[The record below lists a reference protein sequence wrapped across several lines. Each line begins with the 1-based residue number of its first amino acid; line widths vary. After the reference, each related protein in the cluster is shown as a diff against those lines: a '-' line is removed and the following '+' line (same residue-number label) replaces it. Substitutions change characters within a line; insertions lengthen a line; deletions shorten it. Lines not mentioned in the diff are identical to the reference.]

1 MFKISKLFKG
11 EIKKIFLGPGM
22 FVMAGLFILVL
33 ALIPT
38 MFNPSEK
45 TSSLS
50 QIELTTNSVT
60 STYSSFLDYKNIYE
74 NELET
79 THSNITT
86 LIDYNG
92 NFSQNLID
100 LGNELYDIRI
110 SFAEATNREV
120 INGTNGCF
128 SLHKSLIDK
137 VSEIENLYLSYMN
150 NYFIPLILVDDDL
163 DFKITTELTLLSR
176 LLDGSSSDKTIDY
189 YRELNLTLDEYGSVS
204 TIRELLSQTITLNYS
219 SSSLN
224 ELLGN
229 LYSSKNEYLET
240 TLNDITSLANLA
252 GTSEEINASKIN
264 RNQIESDSYHYL
276 STIINLSTAL
286 ENSTL
291 LEIAENYTDE
301 YLSNYIGFENFNSYM
316 YQEQLTR
323 VKYYLE
329 NNILDTEISN
339 MLAFNTNS
347 SEATDA
353 FDYMYFSLEVV
364 SILIV
369 AFTVIIGAGMIAKE
383 HSDGTIKLL
392 AIRPYKR
399 SKIIFAKI
407 LATIFIAFIFVLI
420 ATIVSTIAGCIIYG
434 ISFPSVLVIFNAT
447 HAFSLPI
454 WVVFLIYLLS
464 LMIKITLYALLAI
477 TISTIFKSYIAAVC
491 ISAGLYL
498 INIIVTFISNGASW
512 LKYNI
517 FSNLDLFKYF
527 GGSFITNG
535 SSNSITNLFFSPV
548 FADTSIWTSIIVILI
563 VGIILNII
571 TFAVF
576 NKRDIT

>member
-1 MFKISKLFKG
+1 MFKISKLFRG

-45 TSSLS
+45 ASSLS

-176 LLDGSSSDKTIDY
+176 LLDGSSSDKTIDF

>member
-1 MFKISKLFKG
+1 MFKISKLFRG

-22 FVMAGLFILVL
+22 FIMAGLFILVL

-38 MFNPSEK
+38 IFNPSEK
-45 TSSLS
+45 SSSLS

-79 THSNITT
+79 THSDIAT

-92 NFSQNLID
+92 DFSQNLID
-100 LGNELYDIRI
+100 LGNELYNIRI

-137 VSEIENLYLSYMN
+137 VSEIENLYSAYMN

-176 LLDGSSSDKTIDY
+176 LLDGSSSDKTINY

-219 SSSLN
+219 NSSLN
-224 ELLGN
+224 EQISN
-229 LYSSKNEYLET
+229 LYNSKNEYLENI
-240 TLNDITSLANLA
+240 LSNITSLVNLA
-252 GTSEEINASKIN
+252 GTSEEVNASKIN
-264 RNQIESDSYHYL
+264 RNQIENDSYHYL
-276 STIINLSTAL
+276 STLINLNTAL
-286 ENSTL
+286 KNSTL
-291 LEIAENYTDE
+291 LEIAENYSDD
-301 YLSNYIGFENFNSYM
+301 YLSKYIGFENFNSYM
-316 YQEQLTR
+316 YQEQLIRTN
-323 VKYYLE
+323 YYLE
-329 NNILDTEISN
+329 NNLLDKEISN
-339 MLAFNTNS
+339 TLAFNISS
-347 SEATDA
+347 SESTNA

-364 SILIV
+364 SVLIV

-407 LATIFIAFIFVLI
+407 LATIFIGFIFVLI
-420 ATIVSTIAGCIIYG
+420 ATIISTIAGCIIYG
-434 ISFPSVLVIFNAT
+434 ISFPSVLIIFNAT
-447 HAFSLPI
+447 HALTLPI
-454 WVVFLIYLLS
+454 WAVFLIYLLS
-464 LMIKITLYALLAI
+464 TMIKITIYALLAI

-491 ISAGLYL
+491 VSAGLY
-498 INIIVTFISNGASW
+498 IVNIIITFISNGASW
-512 LKYNI
+512 LKYNV

-527 GGSFITNG
+527 GGSFLANS

-548 FADTSIWTSIIVILI
+548 FADTSIWVSIIVIFS
-563 VGIILNII
+563 VGILLNII
-571 TFAVF
+571 TFSVF

>member
-1 MFKISKLFKG
+1 MFKISKLFRG

-22 FVMAGLFILVL
+22 FIMAGLFILVL

-38 MFNPSEK
+38 IFNPSEK
-45 TSSLS
+45 SSSLS

-79 THSNITT
+79 THSDIAT

-92 NFSQNLID
+92 DFSQNLID
-100 LGNELYDIRI
+100 LGNELYNIRI

-137 VSEIENLYLSYMN
+137 VSEIENLYSAYMN

-176 LLDGSSSDKTIDY
+176 LLDGSSSDKTINY

-219 SSSLN
+219 NSSLN
-224 ELLGN
+224 EQISN
-229 LYSSKNEYLET
+229 LYNSKNEYLENI
-240 TLNDITSLANLA
+240 LSNITSLVNLA
-252 GTSEEINASKIN
+252 GTSEEVNASKIN
-264 RNQIESDSYHYL
+264 RNQIENDSYHYL
-276 STIINLSTAL
+276 STLINLNTAL
-286 ENSTL
+286 KNSTL
-291 LEIAENYTDE
+291 LEIAENYSDD
-301 YLSNYIGFENFNSYM
+301 YLSKYIGFENFNSYM
-316 YQEQLTR
+316 YQEQLIRTN
-323 VKYYLE
+323 YYLE
-329 NNILDTEISN
+329 NNLLDKEISN
-339 MLAFNTNS
+339 TLAFNISS
-347 SEATDA
+347 SESTNA

-364 SILIV
+364 SVLIV

-407 LATIFIAFIFVLI
+407 LATIFIGFIFVLI
-420 ATIVSTIAGCIIYG
+420 ATIISTIAGCIIYG
-434 ISFPSVLVIFNAT
+434 ISFPSVLIIFNAT
-447 HAFSLPI
+447 HALTLPI
-454 WVVFLIYLLS
+454 WAVFLIYLLS
-464 LMIKITLYALLAI
+464 TMIKITIYALLAI

-491 ISAGLYL
+491 VSAGLY
-498 INIIVTFISNGASW
+498 IVNIIITFISNGASW
-512 LKYNI
+512 LKYNV

-527 GGSFITNG
+527 GGSFLANS

-548 FADTSIWTSIIVILI
+548 FADTSIWVSIIVIFS
-563 VGIILNII
+563 VGILLNII
-571 TFAVF
+571 TFTVF

>member
-1 MFKISKLFKG
+1 MFKISKLFRG

-22 FVMAGLFILVL
+22 FIMAGLFILVL

-38 MFNPSEK
+38 IFNPSEK
-45 TSSLS
+45 SSSLS

-79 THSNITT
+79 THSDIAT
-86 LIDYNG
+86 LINYNG

-100 LGNELYDIRI
+100 LGNELYNIRI

-137 VSEIENLYLSYMN
+137 VSEIENLYSAYMN

-176 LLDGSSSDKTIDY
+176 LLDGSSSDKTINY

-219 SSSLN
+219 NSSLN
-224 ELLGN
+224 EQINN
-229 LYSSKNEYLET
+229 LYNSKNEYLENI
-240 TLNDITSLANLA
+240 LSNITSLVNLA
-252 GTSEEINASKIN
+252 GTSEEVNASKIN
-264 RNQIESDSYHYL
+264 RNQIENDSYHYL
-276 STIINLSTAL
+276 STLINLNTAL
-286 ENSTL
+286 KNSTL
-291 LEIAENYTDE
+291 LEIAENYSDD
-301 YLSNYIGFENFNSYM
+301 YLSKYIGFENFNSYM
-316 YQEQLTR
+316 YQEQLIRTN
-323 VKYYLE
+323 YYLE
-329 NNILDTEISN
+329 NNLLDKEISN
-339 MLAFNTNS
+339 TLAFNISS
-347 SEATDA
+347 SESTNA

-364 SILIV
+364 SVLIV

-407 LATIFIAFIFVLI
+407 LATIFIGFIFVLI
-420 ATIVSTIAGCIIYG
+420 ATIISTIAGCIIYG
-434 ISFPSVLVIFNAT
+434 ISFPSVLIIFNAT
-447 HAFSLPI
+447 HALTLPI
-454 WVVFLIYLLS
+454 WAVFLIYLLS
-464 LMIKITLYALLAI
+464 TMIKITIYALLAI

-491 ISAGLYL
+491 VSAGLY
-498 INIIVTFISNGASW
+498 IVNIIITFISNGASW
-512 LKYNI
+512 LKYNV

-527 GGSFITNG
+527 GGSFLANS

-548 FADTSIWTSIIVILI
+548 FADTSIWVSIIVIFS
-563 VGIILNII
+563 VGILLNII
-571 TFAVF
+571 TFTVF

>member
-1 MFKISKLFKG
+1 MFKISKLFRG

-22 FVMAGLFILVL
+22 FIMAGLFILVL

-38 MFNPSEK
+38 IFNPSEK
-45 TSSLS
+45 SSSLS

-79 THSNITT
+79 TYSDIAT

-92 NFSQNLID
+92 DFSQNLID
-100 LGNELYDIRI
+100 LGNELYNIRI

-137 VSEIENLYLSYMN
+137 VSEIENLYSAYMN

-176 LLDGSSSDKTIDY
+176 LLDGSSSDKTINY

-224 ELLGN
+224 EQISN
-229 LYSSKNEYLET
+229 LYNSKNEYLENI
-240 TLNDITSLANLA
+240 LSNITSLVNLA
-252 GTSEEINASKIN
+252 GTSEEVNASKIN
-264 RNQIESDSYHYL
+264 RNQIENDSYHYL
-276 STIINLSTAL
+276 STLINLNTAL
-286 ENSTL
+286 KNSTL
-291 LEIAENYTDE
+291 LEIAENYSDD
-301 YLSNYIGFENFNSYM
+301 YLSKYIGFENFNSYM
-316 YQEQLTR
+316 YQEQLIRTN
-323 VKYYLE
+323 YYLE
-329 NNILDTEISN
+329 NNLLDKEISN
-339 MLAFNTNS
+339 TLAFNISS
-347 SEATDA
+347 SESTNA

-364 SILIV
+364 SVLIV

-407 LATIFIAFIFVLI
+407 LATIFIGFIFVLI
-420 ATIVSTIAGCIIYG
+420 ATIISTIAGCIIYG
-434 ISFPSVLVIFNAT
+434 ISFPSVLIIFNAT
-447 HAFSLPI
+447 HALTLPI
-454 WVVFLIYLLS
+454 WAVFLIYLLS
-464 LMIKITLYALLAI
+464 TMIKITIYALLAI

-491 ISAGLYL
+491 VSAGLY
-498 INIIVTFISNGASW
+498 IVNIIITFISNGASW
-512 LKYNI
+512 LKYNV

-527 GGSFITNG
+527 GGSFLANS

-548 FADTSIWTSIIVILI
+548 FADTSIWVSIIVIFS
-563 VGIILNII
+563 VGILLNII
-571 TFAVF
+571 TFTVF